1 MSSVFDAGPWP
12 PCPQDFNL
20 AAHVLAAADRVP
32 DKIALAVVKPTGA
45 QRWSYDRL
53 RSAILGCATGLLD
66 SGLKPGDRL
75 LMRVGNSVEFPVAYL
90 AAIAVGIV
98 PIPTS
103 SQLTLPEVQVL
114 IDMTDPA
121 AILHDGITACPAT
134 RRVIRTD
141 RMSDWYALPAA
152 AYDLGD
158 PDRLAYIIFT
168 SGTSGTPRAVC
179 HAHRAIWARGMMM
192 EGWYGLT
199 EQDRL
204 MHAGAFNWTY
214 TLGTGLLDP
223 WTRGATALIPAQGVE
238 HAQIPLL
245 LKRHEATIFAAAPG
259 VYRNILKS
267 PSLDLPKLRHGLSA
281 GEKLPASVRDAWQ
294 TATGTRVYEAFGMSE
309 CSTFISSAPGAPGL
323 PPESLGW
330 PQPGRHIAIVS
341 DTGPVPI
348 GTPGIIAVHR
358 SDPGLMLG
366 YLNQPEATEPRY
378 QGDWFLT
385 GDMGEMTQSK
395 GILYHGR
402 ADDMMNAGGFRV
414 SPLEVE
420 AALMQYPDIHE
431 VGVTDIEIKPDS
443 RIIAAYYVADHP
455 LDEDGLNAFAATRLA
470 RYKQPRLYR
479 RIASLPRNANNKLLR
494 RALPDQTPV

>member
-1 MSSVFDAGPWP
+1 MTSISDTGHWP

-20 AAHVLAAADRVP
+20 TAHVLAASDRAP

-53 RSAILGCATGLLD
+53 RSAILGSATGLLQ
-66 SGLKPGDRL
+66 SGLVPGDRL

-103 SQLTLPEVQVL
+103 SQLTEPEVQVL
-114 IDMTDPA
+114 IDMTKPT
-121 AILHDGITACPAT
+121 AILHDGQTTCPASV
-134 RRVIRTD
+134 RVIRTD
-141 RMSDWYALPAA
+141 QMSEWYALPPAPYA
-152 AYDLGD
+152 FGD
-158 PDRLAYIIFT
+158 PNRLAYIIFT
-168 SGTSGTPRAVC
+168 SGTSGKPRAVC

-192 EGWYGLT
+192 DGWYGLT
-199 EQDRL
+199 GSDRL

-223 WTRGATALIPAQGVE
+223 WTKGATALIPAQGVE

-267 PSLDLPKLRHGLSA
+267 GSLDLPRLRHGLSA
-281 GEKLPASVRDAWQ
+281 GEKLPASIRDTWYV
-294 TATGTRVYEAFGMSE
+294 ATGTRVHEAFGMSE
-309 CSTFISSAPGAPGL
+309 CSTFISAAPGSPDL

-330 PQPGRHIAIVS
+330 PQQGRRIAIMG
-341 DTGPVPI
+341 DQGPVPI
-348 GTPGIIAVHR
+348 GTPGIIAVDR
-358 SDPGLMLG
+358 DDPGLMLG
-366 YLNQPEATEPRY
+366 YLDQPEETAARY

-385 GDMGEMTQSK
+385 GDMGEMTENK
-395 GILYHGR
+395 DILYHGR

-420 AALMQYPDIHE
+420 AALLAHPDIHE
-431 VGVTDIEIKPDS
+431 VGVTDIDIKADT
-443 RIIAAYYVADHP
+443 RVIAAYYVSDRP
-455 LDEDGLNAFAATRLA
+455 LDHIALEHFAADRLA
-470 RYKQPRLYR
+470 RYKQPRLYTR
-479 RIASLPRNANNKLLR
+479 VASLPRNANNKLLR
-494 RALPDQTPV
+494 RALPDHPPL

>member
-1 MSSVFDAGPWP
+1 MTSVFDKALYP

-20 AAHVLAAADRVP
+20 AAHVLASADRLP

-45 QRWSYDRL
+45 QRWSYARL
-53 RSAILGCATGLLD
+53 KQSILGCATGLLE
-66 SGLKPGDRL
+66 SGLNPGDRL
-75 LMRVGNSVEFPVAYL
+75 LMRLGNTVEFPVAYL
-90 AAIAVGIV
+90 AAISVGII

-103 SQLTLPEVQVL
+103 SQLSRPEVQVL

-121 AILHDGITACPAT
+121 AVLHDGITACPT
-134 RRVIRTD
+134 TVPVIPTTD
-141 RMSDWYALPAA
+141 MSDWYSLPPAMM
-152 AYDLGD
+152 AYGD

-168 SGTSGTPRAVC
+168 SGTSGKPRAVC

-199 EQDRL
+199 EADRI

-223 WTRGATALIPAQGVE
+223 WTKGATALIPAQGVD

-259 VYRNILKS
+259 VYRHILKS
-267 PSLDLPKLRHGLSA
+267 GSLDLPKLRHGLSA
-281 GEKLPASVRDAWQ
+281 GEKLPAAIREAWKS
-294 TATGTRVYEAFGMSE
+294 TTGRRVFEAFGMSE
-309 CSTFISSAPGAPGL
+309 CSTFISSAPDL
-323 PPESLGW
+323 PDCAPESLGW
-330 PQPGRHIAIVS
+330 PQPGRRIAILT
-341 DTGPVPI
+341 DDGPAPI
-348 GTPGIIAVHR
+348 GMPGIIAVHK

-366 YLNQPEATEPRY
+366 YLDQPEETASRY
-378 QGDWFLT
+378 QDDWFLT
-385 GDMGEMTQSK
+385 GDMGEMTHSND
-395 GILYHGR
+395 ILYHGR

-420 AALMQYPDIHE
+420 AALMQHPDIQD
-431 VGVTDIEIKPDS
+431 VGVTDVEIKADT
-443 RIIAAYYVADHP
+443 RIIAAYYVADAKIDSDT
-455 LDEDGLNAFAATRLA
+455 LTQFASDHLA
-470 RYKQPRLYR
+470 RYKQPRLFH

-494 RALPDQTPV
+494 RALPDQLSL

>member
-1 MSSVFDAGPWP
+1 MTSIADTGPWP
-12 PCPQDFNL
+12 TCPQDFNL
-20 AAHVLAAADRVP
+20 TAHVLAAADSVP

-53 RSAILGCATGLLD
+53 SSAILGTATGLLD
-66 SGLKPGDRL
+66 SGLRPGDRL

-103 SQLTLPEVQVL
+103 SQLTEPEVQVL

-121 AILHDGITACPAT
+121 AVLHDGKTACPAT
-134 RRVIRTD
+134 VRVIRTD
-141 RMSDWYALPAA
+141 QMARWYGLPPADYA
-152 AYDLGD
+152 LGD

-168 SGTSGTPRAVC
+168 SGTSGKPRAVC
-179 HAHRAIWARGMMM
+179 HAHRGIWARGMMM

-199 EQDRL
+199 ESDRL

-223 WTRGATALIPAQGVE
+223 WTKGATALIPAQGVE

-267 PSLDLPKLRHGLSA
+267 GSLDLPKLRHGLSA
-281 GEKLPASVRDAWQ
+281 GEKLPATIRDAWLA
-294 TATGTRVYEAFGMSE
+294 ATGTRVYEAFGMSE
-309 CSTFISSAPGAPGL
+309 CSTFISSAPGSPDL

-330 PQPGRHIAIVS
+330 PQPGRRIAILS
-341 DTGPVPI
+341 EAGPAPLN
-348 GTPGIIAVHR
+348 TPGIIAVHR
-358 SDPGLMLG
+358 TDPGLMLG
-366 YLNQPEATEPRY
+366 YLNQPEETASRY

-385 GDMGEMTQSK
+385 GDMGEMTENK
-395 GILYHGR
+395 DILYHGR
-402 ADDMMNAGGFRV
+402 ADDMMNAGGYRV

-420 AALMQYPDIHE
+420 AALLAHPDIRE
-431 VGVTDIEIKPDS
+431 VGVTDIEIKADT
-443 RIIAAYYVADHP
+443 RIIAAYYVSDTP
-455 LDEDGLNAFAATRLA
+455 LDSTALEQFAAERLA
-470 RYKQPRLYR
+470 RYKQPRLYTR
-479 RIASLPRNANNKLLR
+479 VASLPRNANNKLLR
-494 RALPDQTPV
+494 RALPDQPTL